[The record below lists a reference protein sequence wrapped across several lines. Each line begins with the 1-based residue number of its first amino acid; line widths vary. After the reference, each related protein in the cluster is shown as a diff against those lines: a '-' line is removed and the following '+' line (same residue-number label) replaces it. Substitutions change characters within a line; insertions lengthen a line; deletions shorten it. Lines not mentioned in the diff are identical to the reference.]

1 MKKKLLF
8 CSYDL
13 NIGGIE
19 NALINLLN
27 NMDYSKY
34 DITLILERKDGI
46 FLDKLNSNV
55 HVKEYKV
62 SSCRNIIFRKLYN
75 FIKKFF
81 WIIFNYHRYDFSCC
95 YATYSLPCNFLG
107 YYGSRNNTL
116 YIHSNYKYIY
126 DEKELRNFFDLR
138 RIDLYKHVVFVSNE
152 SRKDLIEFYPN
163 IKNKSVVINNL
174 INYQKVIDLSKE
186 KVSYYKKTK
195 YLFVFVGRLEEHS
208 KRLSKMINVVKKL
221 SDVSLLIVGDGPER
235 DMYENMIID
244 CSRIT
249 MVGAKKNPYP
259 YMNLADYVVLS
270 SDYEGYPVVYSEAI
284 ILGKKIISTI
294 DVSDDFISIPN
305 GFGYIVSKDENKMF
319 SDIKNILK
327 NDSLIQ
333 KKVDFSMI
341 NSSKIKKIEDIID
354 EVI

>member
-1 MKKKLLF
+1 MKKRLLF

-34 DITLILERKDGI
+34 DITLILEKKEGV

-62 SSCRNIIFRKLYN
+62 SSCKNIIFRKLYN
-75 FIKKFF
+75 FIKRIV
-81 WIIFNYHRYDFSCC
+81 WIVLNYHRYDFSCC
-95 YATYSLPCNFLG
+95 YATYSLPCNVLAF
-107 YYGSRNNTL
+107 YGSKNNL
-116 YIHSNYKYIY
+116 FYIHSNYKYIY

-138 RIDLYKHVVFVSNE
+138 RISFFKHIAFVSNE
-152 SRKDLIEFYPN
+152 SRSDLIKFYPD
-163 IKNKSVVINNL
+163 IADKSVVINNL
-174 INYQKVIDLSKE
+174 IDYNKVLDLSKE
-186 KVSYYKKTK
+186 KVEFNKKTK
-195 YLFVFVGRLEEHS
+195 YLFIFVGRLEEHS
-208 KRLSKMINVVKKL
+208 KRLSRMISVIKKL
-221 SDVSLLIVGDGPER
+221 PDVSLLIVGDGPER
-235 DMYENMIID
+235 DMYKDMIGN

-249 MVGAKKNPYP
+249 MVGAKKNPYS

-270 SDYEGYPVVYSEAI
+270 SDYEGFPVVYSEAI

-305 GFGYIVSKDENKMF
+305 RFGYIVSKNEDEMLSN
-319 SDIKNILK
+319 IKKILEDDKLIVENI
-327 NDSLIQ
+327 
-333 KKVDFSMI
+333 DFSKL
-341 NSSKIKKIEDIID
+341 NKLKIKKIEDIID

>member
-34 DITLILERKDGI
+34 DITLILERKEGV

-55 HVKEYKV
+55 CVKEYKV
-62 SSCRNIIFRKLYN
+62 SSCKNIVFRKFYN
-75 FIKKFF
+75 LFKKLF
-81 WIIFNYHRYDFSCC
+81 WIIFNYHKYDFSCC
-95 YATYSLPCNFLG
+95 YATYSLPCNMLA
-107 YYGSRNNTL
+107 YYGSKNNL
-116 YIHSNYKYIY
+116 FYIHSNYKYIY
-126 DEKELRNFFDLR
+126 DESDLRVFFDAR
-138 RIDLYKHVVFVSNE
+138 RINLYKHIAFVANE
-152 SRKDLIEFYPN
+152 ARKDLIEFYPN
-163 IKNKSVVINNL
+163 IKDKSVVINNL
-174 INYQKVIDLSKE
+174 IDYQKVIDLSKE
-186 KVSYYKKTK
+186 KVSYDKKTK

-235 DMYENMIID
+235 DMYQNMISD

-305 GFGYIVSKDENKMF
+305 RFGYIVSKDENKML
-319 SDIKNILK
+319 SDIKDILK
-327 NDSLIQ
+327 NDNMIQ
-333 KKVDFSMI
+333 EKVDFSKI
-341 NSSKIKKIEDIID
+341 NSLKIKKLESMID
-354 EVI
+354 GE

>member
-34 DITLILERKDGI
+34 DITLILERKEGV

-62 SSCRNIIFRKLYN
+62 SSCKNIIFRKIYN
-75 FIKKFF
+75 FIKKSF
-81 WIIFNYHRYDFSCC
+81 WIIFNYHKYDFSCC
-95 YATYSLPCNFLG
+95 YATYSLPCNVLAF
-107 YYGSRNNTL
+107 YGSSNNML
-116 YIHSNYKYIY
+116 YVHSNYKYIY
-126 DEKELRNFFDLR
+126 GEIELKNFFDLR
-138 RIDLYKHVVFVSNE
+138 RIDLYKHVVFVAKE
-152 SRKDLIEFYPN
+152 AMDDLIGFYPN

-174 INYQKVIDLSKE
+174 IDYQKVIDLSKE
-186 KVSYYKKTK
+186 KVSYDKKTK

-235 DMYENMIID
+235 DMYENMISD

-305 GFGYIVSKDENKMF
+305 RFGYIVSKDENKML